1 MSNPF
6 KTVQKMYDE
15 IDNVI
20 SKYGLQIGTL
30 TGQFK
35 HPIEITITI
44 EEADMR
50 ERSEEE

>member
-6 KTVQKMYDE
+6 KNVEKMYDE
-15 IDNVI
+15 IDHVL

-50 ERSEEE
+50 KGEEE

>member
-1 MSNPF
+1 MTNPF
-6 KTVQKMYDE
+6 NDVQKMYDE
-15 IDNVI
+15 IDDVL

-44 EEADMR
+44 EEAENEVNR
-50 ERSEEE
+50 C

>member
-1 MSNPF
+1 MKYSSND
-6 KTVQKMYDE
+6 VQEMYNE
-15 IDNVI
+15 IDNVL

-44 EEADMR
+44 EER
-50 ERSEEE
+50 EDD